1 MTARTARPELCVGAV
16 AISDEHL
23 LLIRRGHP
31 PGEGLWSLPGGRVE
45 AGETLAE
52 AVVRETAEETGVT
65 VVCDRLVG
73 WVERF
78 TDTDHFVIL
87 DFHATPLE
95 REEPNA
101 ASDAIDARWVPLWQV
116 SELALVDGLL
126 DFLADHQVIDRVL

>member
-1 MTARTARPELCVGAV
+1 MTAHPTGPQLCVGAIAV
-16 AISDEHL
+16 RDEHL
-23 LLIRRGHP
+23 LLIRRAQA

-52 AVVRETAEETGVT
+52 AVVRETAEETGIA
-65 VVCDRLVG
+65 VVCEQLVG

-78 TDTDHFVIL
+78 TDADHFVIL
-87 DFHATPLE
+87 DFRATPLD
-95 REEPNA
+95 RADPAA
-101 ASDAIDARWVPLWQV
+101 ASDAMDARWVPLWQV